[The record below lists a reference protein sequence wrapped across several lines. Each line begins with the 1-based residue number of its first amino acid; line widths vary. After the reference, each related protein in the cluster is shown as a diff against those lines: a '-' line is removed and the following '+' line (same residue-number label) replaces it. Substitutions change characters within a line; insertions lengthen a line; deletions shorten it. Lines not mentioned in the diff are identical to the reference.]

1 MAEQPDEKFKLPL
14 AGLATLLVAA
24 VSSFIIYQAPLK
36 TSRPINK
43 EPETYVSVKTDRVQA
58 RLWQDPFE
66 AISTHQLKESAR
78 QSAGEGHARSH
89 HAFSDLVQAIGH
101 EGAGS
106 DYLVLPVFMDGS
118 PYANGVESR
127 LKDRYAVV
135 SALGVAGY
143 LPESGEYV
151 RYFEWARPADSSLL
165 VPLEWFRPDTSSR
178 DLQNRKEVLV
188 LWLKDQDFSPDP
200 LASLGRLVAHL
211 NHTLKHP
218 PTTYKILG
226 PRTSGTLAS
235 MLSELKNDASDIAP
249 LKGATFYSSW
259 ATAASSFLLGASRKE
274 AKEGE
279 VERLFS
285 RS

>member
-1 MAEQPDEKFKLPL
+1 M
-14 AGLATLLVAA
+14 TLLVAA
-24 VSSFIIYQAPLK
+24 VSSFIIYQVPLK

-43 EPETYVSVKTDRVQA
+43 EAEKYVSVKTDRVQA

-66 AISTHQLKESAR
+66 AISTHQLKESATK
-78 QSAGEGHARSH
+78 SAAEGHARSH
-89 HAFSDLVQAIGH
+89 HAFSDLVQAIRH

-106 DYLVLPVFMDGS
+106 EYLVLPVFMDGS

-151 RYFEWARPADSSLL
+151 RYFEWARPAESSLL

-178 DLQNRKEVLV
+178 DLQDRKEVLV
-188 LWLKDQDFSPDP
+188 LWLKDQDFSPNP
-200 LASLGRLVAHL
+200 LASFGRLVAHL
-211 NHTLKHP
+211 NHTLKQRAA
-218 PTTYKILG
+218 TYRILG

-235 MLSELKNDASDIAP
+235 MLERI
-249 LKGATFYSSW
+249 
-259 ATAASSFLLGASRKE
+259 
-274 AKEGE
+274 KEGC
-279 VERLFS
+279 S
-285 RS
+285 